1 MFEGLYKDIDNLL
14 FYYFSKTL
22 PEPSKSEQITTE
34 RILIQQANTSQ
45 KIAITNALKNRI
57 SIIEGPPGTGK
68 TSTILNIISNLVY
81 RNKKT
86 LIVSKNNSAIDNVVE
101 ELARMNL
108 PNYYIRLR

>member
-1 MFEGLYKDIDNLL
+1 MFKGLYKDIDNLL
-14 FYYFSKTL
+14 FYYYAKKCPLQHQKGLISTD
-22 PEPSKSEQITTE
+22 

-45 KIAITNALKNRI
+45 KIAISNALENRI

-101 ELARMNL
+101 ELEKMRL